1 MEIWIFSGLGGGAE
15 PPEASENIKK
25 SSRKI
30 NGKRQKFETFH
41 EILANFDLKKRIL
54 IKIKAILMEFWK
66 ALIILKEIKKP
77 SDKFLRV
84 LAKNQLRFEMCWENF
99 EIYI

>member
-1 MEIWIFSGLGGGAE
+1 MDFSGVRGLE
-15 PPEASENIKK
+15 PVEASENIKI
-25 SSRKI
+25 SPKI
-30 NGKRQKFETFH
+30 NGKLKIFETFPK
-41 EILANFDLKKRIL
+41 ILANFDLKYLIL

-84 LAKNQLRFEMCWENF
+84 WAKTN
-99 EIYI
+99 